1 MTNETEVALAAISAL
16 CGKRKA
22 KALRKLVLAA
32 IEAERALAS
41 LVNMGGGI
49 GHITLDYEGVSST
62 YIGGAHGADGTAT
75 HIYTAQGTGV
85 QAIDPHYTQGST
97 A

>member
-1 MTNETEVALAAISAL
+1 MTKETEVALAAISAL

-22 KALRKLVLAA
+22 KALKKLVLAA

-41 LVNMGGGI
+41 LYIGTNIGGI
-49 GHITLDYEGVSST
+49 TFDPAGTAST
-62 YIGGAHGADGTAT
+62 YVAGAHGADGTAT
-75 HIYTAQGTGV
+75 HIYTAQGADA

>member
-1 MTNETEVALAAISAL
+1 MTKETEVALAAISAL

-22 KALRKLVLAA
+22 KALKKLVLAA

-41 LVNMGGGI
+41 LYIGPNIGGI
-49 GHITLDYEGVSST
+49 TFDPL
-62 YIGGAHGADGTAT
+62 GTAST
-75 HIYTAQGTGV
+75 HLYAGDSTV
-85 QAIDPHYTQGST
+85 LDPHYTQGST

>member
-1 MTNETEVALAAISAL
+1 MTKETEVALAAISAL

-41 LVNMGGGI
+41 LPNI
-49 GHITLDYEGVSST
+49 GQILFDPAGVTS
-62 YIGGAHGADGTAT
+62 T
-75 HIYTAQGTGV
+75 HIDSSLIASSGDVDFSGGHYTETYTAKGPG
-85 QAIDPHYTQGST
+85 
-97 A
+97 